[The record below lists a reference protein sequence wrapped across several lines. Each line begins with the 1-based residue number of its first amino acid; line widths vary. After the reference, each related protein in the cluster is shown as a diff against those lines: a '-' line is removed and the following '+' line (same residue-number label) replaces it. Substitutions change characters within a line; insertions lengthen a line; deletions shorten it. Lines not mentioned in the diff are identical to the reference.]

1 MIKSNN
7 NLANDEEL
15 LGVGRVTINGKRPSP
30 LVCSMPVR
38 NLDPKILRIVRSF
51 KDKALFLEGGIPG
64 PALQKAEQPSVRTGI
79 GSICTWILLVRRHSI
94 QPICPDRDHRSG
106 PRLAFDSHHGKAN
119 HGKAFDSHQ

>member
-51 KDKALFLEGGIPG
+51 KDKALFLEGGITG
-64 PALQKAEQPSVRTGI
+64 SRIAEGGT
-79 GSICTWILLVRRHSI
+79 TF
-94 QPICPDRDHRSG
+94 CPDRD
-106 PRLAFDSHHGKAN
+106 RLYLHVDPSCPEAFYSTHL
-119 HGKAFDSHQ
+119 SR